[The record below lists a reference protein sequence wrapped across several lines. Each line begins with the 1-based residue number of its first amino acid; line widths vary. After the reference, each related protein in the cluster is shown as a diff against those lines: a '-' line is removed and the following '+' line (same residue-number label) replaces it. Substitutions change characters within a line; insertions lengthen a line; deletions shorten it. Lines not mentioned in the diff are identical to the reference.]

1 MQLTPYAEL
10 FKLTPDERERKNSS
24 TKINK
29 QKQRGLLKIAELEE
43 KISSL
48 EETVTNLCSQVEL
61 NFEAIVDKQ
70 DELALALRRKEQFN
84 TIITQLFPTNEN
96 KN

>member
-10 FKLTPDERERKNSS
+10 L
-24 TKINK
+24 KINK

-43 KISSL
+43 KINTL
-48 EETVTNLCSQVEL
+48 EDTVVSLCSQTEL

-70 DELALALRRKEQFN
+70 DELALALRRKEQFSTVIN
-84 TIITQLFPTNEN
+84 QLFPTNEA
-96 KN
+96 

>member
-10 FKLTPDERERKNSS
+10 LNLTPDEREKKNS
-24 TKINK
+24 TAKLNK

-43 KISSL
+43 KISTL
-48 EETVTNLCSQVEL
+48 EETVISLCSQTEL

-70 DELALALRRKEQFN
+70 DELALAFRRKEQFSSVIN
-84 TIITQLFPTNEN
+84 QLFPQ
-96 KN
+96 

>member
-10 FKLTPDERERKNSS
+10 LNLTPDEREKKNS
-24 TKINK
+24 TAKLNK

-43 KISSL
+43 KISTL
-48 EETVTNLCSQVEL
+48 EETVISLCSQTEL

-70 DELALALRRKEQFN
+70 DELALAIRRKEQFSN
-84 TIITQLFPTNEN
+84 VINQLFPA
-96 KN
+96 

>member
-10 FKLTPDERERKNSS
+10 LKLTPDEREKKNS
-24 TKINK
+24 TAKLNK

-43 KISSL
+43 KISTL
-48 EETVTNLCSQVEL
+48 EETVISLCSQTEL

-70 DELALALRRKEQFN
+70 DELALALRRKEQFSSVIN
-84 TIITQLFPTNEN
+84 QLFPQ
-96 KN
+96 